1 MIKRLCLTALAALI
15 LQGCAEHVYN
25 VPAERAAPVI
35 DNPIDGTILAKKEQG
50 KDRILRE
57 SGIVRE
63 TPGRMVYMDGFQF
76 GAKCGMPYLGSAMTL
91 GLVPAV
97 VPVFANVE
105 ISTWKPGGKKVR
117 TAYLLRMTA
126 RYSLWERFVLW
137 HDEDRA
143 MARALGWAYKENRVG
158 R

>member
-1 MIKRLCLTALAALI
+1 MMKRLCLTTVAAFI

-35 DNPIDGTILAKKEQG
+35 DNPIKATILAKREQG

-57 SGIVRE
+57 SGVVRE
-63 TPGRMVYMDGFQF
+63 MPGRMVHVDGIRFV
-76 GAKCGMPYLGSAMTL
+76 AKCGTPYFASAMTL

-105 ISTWKPGGKKVR
+105 ITTWKPGGKKVR
-117 TAYLLRMTA
+117 TTYLLQMTS

-143 MARALGWAYKENRVG
+143 MARALGWAYKENRQS